1 MVRRPLAVV
10 IPCHDEGA
18 TLGHVVRTAA
28 VDADV
33 LVVDDRSTD
42 SSREIAAAS
51 GARVLQAASPGY
63 DGALDTGLRQAFADG
78 YVWVV
83 TMDADGEHDP
93 ALVARFREIL
103 QQGTPLVCGVRHRPQ
118 RVAEYIVAAVGR
130 MLFGTQDLL
139 CGMKGYS
146 RPVLER
152 HFDSGAALA
161 INMAPVIG
169 WRRAGGAFV
178 EVAVT
183 GTPREGSPR
192 FARALDANRTILVA
206 FCRALLE
213 ARPGRKAEDR

>member
-1 MVRRPLAVV
+1 MGDLVRA
-10 IPCHDEGA
+10 
-18 TLGHVVRTAA
+18 AA

-42 SSREIAAAS
+42 SSREIAAAN
-51 GARVLQAASPGY
+51 GARVLQAACPGY
-63 DGALDTGLRQAFADG
+63 DGALDTGLRKAFADG

-83 TMDADGEHDP
+83 TMDGDGEHDP

-103 QQGTPLVCGVRHRPQ
+103 QQGSPLVCGVRRRPQ
-118 RVAEYIVAAVGR
+118 RVAEYIVAALGR
-130 MLFGTQDLL
+130 MLFGTKDLL

-183 GTPREGSPR
+183 GTPRKDRPR
-192 FARALDANRTILVA
+192 FARALDANRTILMA
-206 FCRALLE
+206 FCRATVQ
-213 ARPGRKAEDR
+213 ARPRRKAVGR